1 MTDQTEPKLQVN
13 DWAWH
18 IDGYLV
24 QIAEVQDDGYGV
36 YLGGYTLYSEFVYFH
51 QIQKTVAVHPIEH
64 HKCKDCENAYALY
77 QCYPEE
83 KYYIHP
89 CVKLSLLPNI
99 YTDAEARMRK
109 INEDDEPP
117 PNCYCFA
124 PKLSPD
130 EKESN
135 EKDM

>member
-1 MTDQTEPKLQVN
+1 MTDQTEPKYKIGQDVLDKQGRTH
-13 DWAWH
+13 H
-18 IDGYLV
+18 ILGIKKDGYSTNLTWHLDKT
-24 QIAEVQDDGYGV
+24 QI
-36 YLGGYTLYSEFVYFH
+36 LYS
-51 QIQKTVAVHPIEH
+51 VAIHPIEH

-89 CVKLSLLPNI
+89 CVKLSLLSNI

-109 INEDDEPP
+109 INDDDEPP
-117 PNCYCFA
+117 PNCHCFT

-130 EKESN
+130 GKESR
-135 EKDM
+135 